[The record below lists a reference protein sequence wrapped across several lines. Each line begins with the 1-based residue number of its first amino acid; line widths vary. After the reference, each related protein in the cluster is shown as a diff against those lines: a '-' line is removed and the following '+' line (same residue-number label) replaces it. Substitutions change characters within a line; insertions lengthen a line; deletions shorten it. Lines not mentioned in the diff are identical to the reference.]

1 VKKKT
6 INQLVVEPESPGR
19 ILRVLLYI
27 IEQKSERSL
36 LLKELFENIVKNI
49 ITPLITITSQDEIY
63 DIFPRY
69 ITPFQI
75 QLKKLIEIVRS
86 EGVETEN
93 QFEIMDVLDIK
104 KFSRDLANMIE
115 GDFRNE
121 PEIADELADTIRT
134 YKEYGITLLKNDK
147 EKPDEL
153 ENVLSYKIDID
164 DFQKYMSGSILAFFC
179 TLTSVQSDKDTKGLL
194 SIFFRIGRQYN
205 HDLLDY
211 VKTIDLLCNP
221 EKADEL
227 KELIRRNP
235 KMSQIIGR
243 SLISNLPIDFKIQHR
258 GQFVA
263 IKYNGEIVAESDTL
277 EQLHEQI
284 NRQGI
289 EDDCYIEKIGYSYI
303 AKVEL

>member
-1 VKKKT
+1 VKKKI
-6 INQLVVEPESPGR
+6 INQLLVEPESPG
-19 ILRVLLYI
+19 RVLLYI

-49 ITPLITITSQDEIY
+49 ITPLITITSQGEIY

-93 QFEIMDVLDIK
+93 QLEIMDVLDIK

-134 YKEYGITLLKNDK
+134 YKEYAITLLKNDK

-164 DFQKYMSGSILAFFC
+164 DFQKYVSGSILAFFC
-179 TLTSVQSDKDTKGLL
+179 TLASVQSDTKGLL
-194 SIFFRIGRQYN
+194 SVFFRIGKQYN

-235 KMSQIIGR
+235 KMSEIIGR
-243 SLISNLPIDFKIQHR
+243 SLISSLPVDFKIQHR

-289 EDDCYIEKIGYSYI
+289 EDDCYIERIGYSYI